1 MPAAAAAGP
10 SSAAPSGGGG
20 GNPFQLATNLYCEKN
35 NVGNLASTTV
45 TTSQTAG
52 GGQINAGQYLRGIRL
67 VVRAQA
73 SASVTTQQG
82 ATTDGPWNFLTQ
94 LDFVNVD
101 GSEILYVM
109 GGYAHYLAQKYG
121 RPWLGDPMEYPDAAN
136 ATTAIP
142 QFTLFL
148 QPEIRWT
155 AGVLANPLA
164 LDTPVETRSGWK
176 IIDDVRAGDEVL
188 GSDQRWTP
196 VLGVSEVFTGRDCYR
211 LTIGDEQ
218 IICDGEHRWPTT
230 DAHGAEKLRTTAEL
244 ADGGAYRITGHEK
257 ISGIEPVPSVPTKC
271 LATGRDDH
279 LFLVG
284 RTHIPT
290 RNTDTR
296 SQYRFDYSVDTV
308 ANITAANGSSY
319 NAASQAPIVTVQPY
333 MDAWA
338 QPDAEDLQ
346 GTPNQPVPPGLNLQS
361 KRRHQIFTMNANNS
375 DNILQSALTG
385 NAIRN
390 QIFVTRNGGSIRS
403 EGFTDPIL
411 WQLDNRSLGKIS
423 TNNPGTGAGT
433 ASSSGQSNGDMVQN
447 WMTEMYADYFST
459 RITGGTLSTN
469 GFTRETGVY
478 VFPRFIK
485 PGEMYGQGWL
495 YTANSTKETFETT
508 TGALTTG
515 TAELITDEVY
525 PVGPVDPQLTD
536 I

>member
-10 SSAAPSGGGG
+10 SQAAPSGGG

-35 NVGNLASTTV
+35 NVGNLGSTTV
-45 TTSQTAG
+45 TTSQTSG

-73 SASVTTQQG
+73 SASVTTNQT
-82 ATTDGPWNFLTQ
+82 AVTDGPWNFLSQ

-109 GGYAHYLAQKYG
+109 GGYAPYLAQKYG

-142 QFTLFL
+142 QFTLFP

-155 AGVLANPLA
+155 AGVLA
-164 LDTPVETRSGWK
+164 
-176 IIDDVRAGDEVL
+176 
-188 GSDQRWTP
+188 
-196 VLGVSEVFTGRDCYR
+196 
-211 LTIGDEQ
+211 
-218 IICDGEHRWPTT
+218 
-230 DAHGAEKLRTTAEL
+230 
-244 ADGGAYRITGHEK
+244 
-257 ISGIEPVPSVPTKC
+257 
-271 LATGRDDH
+271 
-279 LFLVG
+279 
-284 RTHIPT
+284 
-290 RNTDTR
+290 NTDTR

-319 NAASQAPIVTVQPY
+319 NTASQAPILTVQPY

-338 QPDAEDLQ
+338 QPDGEDLQ
-346 GTPNQPVPPGLNLQS
+346 GTPNQPVPPGLNLQY
-361 KRRHQIFTMNANNS
+361 KRRHQIFTMNANAS

-390 QIFVTRNGGSIRS
+390 QIFVTRNGGSVRS

-411 WQLDNRSLGKIS
+411 WQLDNRSMGKIS
-423 TNNPGTGAGT
+423 VNSPGTGAGT

-447 WMTEMYADYFST
+447 WMSEQYSGCFSS
-459 RITGGTLSTN
+459 RRTGGTTSTN
-469 GFTRETGVY
+469 GFTREIGVY
-478 VFPRFIK
+478 VFPRFVN
-485 PGEMYGQGWL
+485 PGDMYGQGWL
-495 YTANSTKETFETT
+495 YTANSTKETFEVT

>member
-10 SSAAPSGGGG
+10 SQAAPSGGG

-35 NVGNLASTTV
+35 NVGNLGSTTV
-45 TTSQTAG
+45 TTSQTSG

-73 SASVTTQQG
+73 SASVTTQQT
-82 ATTDGPWNFLTQ
+82 AVTDGPWNFLSQ
-94 LDFVNVD
+94 IDFVNVD

-121 RPWLGDPMEYPDAAN
+121 RPWLGDPAEYPDAAN

-155 AGVLANPLA
+155 AGVLAN
-164 LDTPVETRSGWK
+164 
-176 IIDDVRAGDEVL
+176 
-188 GSDQRWTP
+188 
-196 VLGVSEVFTGRDCYR
+196 
-211 LTIGDEQ
+211 
-218 IICDGEHRWPTT
+218 T
-230 DAHGAEKLRTTAEL
+230 D
-244 ADGGAYRITGHEK
+244 
-257 ISGIEPVPSVPTKC
+257 
-271 LATGRDDH
+271 
-279 LFLVG
+279 
-284 RTHIPT
+284 
-290 RNTDTR
+290 
-296 SQYRFDYSVDTV
+296 
-308 ANITAANGSSY
+308 
-319 NAASQAPIVTVQPY
+319 
-333 MDAWA
+333 
-338 QPDAEDLQ
+338 
-346 GTPNQPVPPGLNLQS
+346 
-361 KRRHQIFTMNANNS
+361 TMNANAS

-411 WQLDNRSLGKIS
+411 WQLDNRSMGKIS
-423 TNNPGTGAGT
+423 VNSPGTGAGT

-447 WMTEMYADYFST
+447 WMSEQYSGCFSS
-459 RITGGTLSTN
+459 RRTGGTTSTN
-469 GFTRETGVY
+469 GFTREIGVY
-478 VFPRFIK
+478 VFPRFVN
-485 PGEMYGQGWL
+485 PGDMYGQGWL
-495 YTANSTKETFETT
+495 YTANSTKETFEVT

-525 PVGPVDPQLTD
+525 PDGPVDPQLTD